1 MPLSICLD
9 YKFAAILLFLLLPQS
24 SNCKMGSRT
33 SDEQSTGTTGTASDG
48 ERPTMSDRERA
59 GLRGPVEQCTEE
71 TITPSGSNYPAMR
84 YGSTTKYDPTGR
96 ILHISYT
103 HADGSKSMGSH
114 IYDTQGHLLKAI
126 WGRPSGPASETNYT
140 YDEKGRLIGMT
151 GDGEPRQSSTFQ
163 YDDQGR
169 KTRIVKSELKPSSSG
184 TDDRIAVSFDAENDD
199 LFMPAPVGGLVKT
212 LFNERDQPTES
223 QIYEANGHLTSRL
236 VRRYDAKG
244 RVSESDYV
252 IEDIK
257 FILPAEAREQLMA
270 EPGASEELK
279 KQLIQLLGAQREF
292 SRNSYIYDAEGR
304 VTEKHFRV
312 GAHQEMITKITY
324 NDNGDKMQEHTT
336 TVGDLNPTKSAEGS
350 EIAPTARASVSPQ
363 ESEVRYGYQYDS
375 FGNWIEQTISSRPSP
390 SEPFT
395 TSTVHHRTITYY

>member
-1 MPLSICLD
+1 MSGRRTFLGNAAATVVVT
-9 YKFAAILLFLLLPQS
+9 KFS
-24 SNCKMGSRT
+24 SLRSFGFAMEGPET
-33 SDEQSTGTTGTASDG
+33 IDA
-48 ERPTMSDRERA
+48 TMSDREKA
-59 GLRGPVEQCTEE
+59 GLRGPVEQCFEE
-71 TITPSGSNYPAMR
+71 TITPPGPDYPESR
-84 YGSTTKYDPTGR
+84 FSSTIKYDRVGR
-96 ILHISYT
+96 ILRFNSILTTGVKLTGSYT
-103 HADGSKSMGSH
+103 
-114 IYDTQGHLLKAI
+114 YDSQGHLQKTI
-126 WGRPSGPASETNYT
+126 SDQPSGPPIETDYT
-140 YDEKGRLIGMT
+140 YDEKGRLIGIT
-151 GDGEPRQSSTFQ
+151 GSGEESSVFQ

-223 QIYEANGHLTSRL
+223 QIYEANGQLTSRL
-236 VRRYDAKG
+236 VRRYDAEG
-244 RVSESDYV
+244 RVSESNYV
-252 IEDIK
+252 IENIE

-304 VTEKHFRV
+304 VAEKHFRV

-350 EIAPTARASVSPQ
+350 EIAPTAPASLSPQ

-375 FGNWIEQTISSRPSP
+375 FGNWIEQTISSRSSP

-395 TSTVHHRTITYY
+395 TSTVHHRTITYYCLFPTPPKPLPD